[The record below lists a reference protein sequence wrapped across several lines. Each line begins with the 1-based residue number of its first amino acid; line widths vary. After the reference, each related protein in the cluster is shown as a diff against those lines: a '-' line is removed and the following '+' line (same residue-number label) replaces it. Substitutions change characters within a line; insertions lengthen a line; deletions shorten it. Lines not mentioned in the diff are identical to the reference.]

1 MNSLEKLIYMADQ
14 IARNLSQV
22 TDGTSEAAVAD
33 HIAKYWDPHMKA
45 MIFRH
50 VEQGGEGLS
59 PTSLGALR
67 QLMEHGAPPPQ
78 TRATT
83 FSGVDGVGR
92 SDAG

>member
-1 MNSLEKLIYMADQ
+1 VNSLDKLIYMANQ
-14 IARNLSQV
+14 IARNLSPV
-22 TDGTSEAAVAD
+22 ADGANEAAVAD
-33 HIAKYWDPHMKA
+33 HIAKFWDPHMKA

-67 QLMEHGAPPPQ
+67 QLRDEGAPPPQ
-78 TRATT
+78 TRATK
-83 FSGVDGVGR
+83 FSSVDGAGR